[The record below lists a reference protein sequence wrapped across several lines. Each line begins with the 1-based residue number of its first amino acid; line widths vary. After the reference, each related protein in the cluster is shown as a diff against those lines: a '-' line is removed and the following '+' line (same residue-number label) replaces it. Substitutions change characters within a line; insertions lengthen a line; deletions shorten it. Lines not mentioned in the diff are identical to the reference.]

1 MIDLIIERPANLI
14 YFIAPCVWLLYMC
27 LLCVA
32 ICLDL
37 VLLFWKVRERFVP
50 VCMWYVNNIF
60 VRPFAESK
68 WVSTLDNMD
77 YAAKVRK
84 LHMYTNTFQG
94 DAIWYTT
101 YAFYGPLTMLFPIVC
116 IDDPVVFYSITVI
129 LFFGIAPRVYNGYIK
144 RKVESNGSNYY

>member
-14 YFIAPCVWLLYMC
+14 YFIAPSVWLLYWC
-27 LLCVA
+27 LLWVA
-32 ICLDL
+32 FWLDSL
-37 VLLFWKVRERFVP
+37 LLFWKVRERFVP
-50 VCMWYVNNIF
+50 VCMWYVSNIF

-68 WVSTLDNMD
+68 WSSTFDNTD
-77 YAAKVRK
+77 YAVKVRE
-84 LHMYTNTFQG
+84 LHMYTNTFQA
-94 DAIWYTT
+94 DAIWRTT

-116 IDDPVVFYSITVI
+116 IDSPVIFYSITVI